1 VTREELDLLV
11 RRAGLTLNA
20 GQKADLAVAFQHLLA
35 LAACLPRRRPLADE
49 PAFVFHP
56 PLSPPGP
63 EPGQGAA
70 RTAARTPTKTA
81 AKPKAAPKVQ
91 AKAQAKAQT
100 RSQAKGKPARPK
112 AARRR

>member
-63 EPGQGAA
+63 KPGQGAA

-81 AKPKAAPKVQ
+81 AKPKAAPK
-91 AKAQAKAQT
+91 AQAKAQT